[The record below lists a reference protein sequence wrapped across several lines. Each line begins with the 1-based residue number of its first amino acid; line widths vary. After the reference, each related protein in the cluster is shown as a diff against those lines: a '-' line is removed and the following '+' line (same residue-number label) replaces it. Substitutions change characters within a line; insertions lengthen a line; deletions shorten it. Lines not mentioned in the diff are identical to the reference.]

1 MPRKAKVIS
10 KLISV
15 PLSSLSYVVEGGQVA
30 LGGHQEAL
38 VDAGVVEVVG
48 DGGQQGDHRLH
59 WSQLRADLLLLEEA
73 VHRLSDIRCVHRV
86 VVGIGVVVALLQKI

>member
-1 MPRKAKVIS
+1 M
-10 KLISV
+10 
-15 PLSSLSYVVEGGQVA
+15 A

-38 VDAGVVEVVG
+38 IDAGVVEVVG

-73 VHRLSDIRCVHRV
+73 VHRLGDIRCVHRV
-86 VVGIGVVVALLQKI
+86 VVGIGVVVALFQKIWVERERSLKGVRKKSSKCSTHRSTEGR

>member
-1 MPRKAKVIS
+1 MPRKAKVIR

-15 PLSSLSYVVEGGQVA
+15 ILSSLSYVVEGGQVA
-30 LGGHQEAL
+30 LGRHQEAL
-38 VDAGVVEVVG
+38 IYTGVVEVVG

-73 VHRLSDIRCVHRV
+73 VHRLGDIRCVHRV

>member
-1 MPRKAKVIS
+1 M
-10 KLISV
+10 
-15 PLSSLSYVVEGGQVA
+15 A